1 MSLFKKNNNQNKKKT
16 PGRFRLWLNRFSNYT
31 RFFTIFVL
39 YTALTIIIGV
49 MLYARISNNDDF
61 RIVEKGIATA
71 VGPVQNTFSN
81 IVNVIVNDL
90 RKIKLRSNIEKEYNK
105 LLAENEQLVYDAML
119 ANELKIQISQYN
131 SLFDEVSLN
140 ESMNPVACKVI
151 GRDNSNYFSVFTINK
166 GSSSGIEDFMAVTS
180 NGALIGYTYNVS
192 LNKSN
197 VRTIIDSEASIAA
210 LIQSSRDQGTIR
222 GTLGINGE
230 PMCRMYYLP
239 NDNLPRPGDE
249 VVTSGVGMS
258 FPRGI
263 PIGTVRESTRGMEEN
278 KQFIVVEP
286 KNDFRHV
293 ENVIVLRYKPDPIG
307 VGFNSEN
314 KDQTIYDNLPGTV
327 PVPTLLIGK
336 DEYVISA
343 TPTPNLNVDVDDK
356 NVDNNENNNEN
367 DTLSTNAPENKEVN
381 GGLEYNIP
389 HSSVT
394 PEIKFSVG
402 PTSTPA
408 PTEPP
413 LNITI
418 ED

>member
-1 MSLFKKNNNQNKKKT
+1 MAIRKNSENKKAKR
-16 PGRFRLWLNRFSNYT
+16 PGRFRAWMGRFKSYT
-31 RFFTIFVL
+31 RFITIFAL
-39 YTALTIIIGV
+39 YTVLTIVVGI
-49 MLYARISNNDDF
+49 MLYARISNDENF

-71 VGPVQNTFSN
+71 VTPVQNTFSN
-81 IVNVIVNDL
+81 VVNNVANEL
-90 RKIKLRSNIEKEYNK
+90 RKIKLRGNIEKEYNR

-119 ANELKIQISQYN
+119 ANELKIQISQYS

-140 ESMNPVACKVI
+140 NSMNPIACKVI

-166 GSSSGIEDFMAVTS
+166 GSLSGIEDFMAVTS

-192 LNKSN
+192 LNKAN

-222 GTLGINGE
+222 GTLGIDSK

-286 KNDFRHV
+286 KHDFRHI
-293 ENVIVLRYKPDPIG
+293 ENVIVLRYKPDPLG
-307 VGFNSEN
+307 VSITEDGKE
-314 KDQTIYDNLPGTV
+314 QTIYDSLPGTV
-327 PVPTLLIGK
+327 PVPTIMIGK
-336 DEYVISA
+336 DEYVISH
-343 TPTPNLNVDVDDK
+343 TPTPDLNIDV
-356 NVDNNENNNEN
+356 ENSEN
-367 DTLSTNAPENKEVN
+367 PTNTTLPVN
-381 GGLEYNIP
+381 PTPPTPSDAGGIEYNIP
-389 HSSVT
+389 NASST
-394 PEIKFSVG
+394 PSVQFSLG

-413 LNITI
+413 LDITV

>member
-1 MSLFKKNNNQNKKKT
+1 MTLKKNSENKKAKR
-16 PGRFRLWLNRFSNYT
+16 PGRFRAWMGRFKSYT
-31 RFFTIFVL
+31 RFITIFAL
-39 YTALTIIIGV
+39 YTVLTIVVGI
-49 MLYARISNNDDF
+49 MLYARISNDESF

-71 VGPVQNTFSN
+71 VTPVQNTFSK
-81 IVNVIVNDL
+81 IVNNVANEL
-90 RKIKLRSNIEKEYNK
+90 RKIKLRGNIEKEYNR

-119 ANELKIQISQYN
+119 ANELKIQISQYS

-140 ESMNPVACKVI
+140 DSMNPIACKVI

-166 GSSSGIEDFMAVTS
+166 GSLSGIEDFMAVTS

-192 LNKSN
+192 LNKAN

-222 GTLGINGE
+222 GTLGIDSK

-286 KNDFRHV
+286 KHDFRHI
-293 ENVIVLRYKPDPIG
+293 ENVIVLRYKPDPLG
-307 VGFNSEN
+307 VSVTEDGKE
-314 KDQTIYDNLPGTV
+314 QTIYDSLPGTV

-336 DEYVISA
+336 DEYVISHTPA
-343 TPTPNLNVDVDDK
+343 PDINIDIESSENPMHTTLPVNPTP
-356 NVDNNENNNEN
+356 
-367 DTLSTNAPENKEVN
+367 STPSDA
-381 GGLEYNIP
+381 GGIEYNIP
-389 HSSVT
+389 NVSST
-394 PEIKFSVG
+394 PSVQFSLG

-413 LNITI
+413 LDITV

>member
-1 MSLFKKNNNQNKKKT
+1 MTLKKNSENKKAKR
-16 PGRFRLWLNRFSNYT
+16 PGRFRAWIGRFKSYT
-31 RFFTIFVL
+31 RFITIFAL
-39 YTALTIIIGV
+39 YTVLTIVVGI
-49 MLYARISNNDDF
+49 MLYARISNDESF

-71 VGPVQNTFSN
+71 VTPVQNTFSKV
-81 IVNVIVNDL
+81 VNNVANEL
-90 RKIKLRSNIEKEYNK
+90 RKIKLRGNIEKEYNR

-119 ANELKIQISQYN
+119 ANELKIQISQYS

-140 ESMNPVACKVI
+140 DSMNPIACKVI

-166 GSSSGIEDFMAVTS
+166 GSLSGIEDFMAVTS

-192 LNKSN
+192 LNKAN

-222 GTLGINGE
+222 GTLGIDSK

-286 KNDFRHV
+286 KHDFRHI
-293 ENVIVLRYKPDPIG
+293 ENVIVLRYKPDPLG
-307 VGFNSEN
+307 VSITEDGKE
-314 KDQTIYDNLPGTV
+314 QTIYDSLPGTV

-336 DEYVISA
+336 DEYVISH
-343 TPTPNLNVDVDDK
+343 TPVPDINIDIESSENPMQTTLPVNPTP
-356 NVDNNENNNEN
+356 
-367 DTLSTNAPENKEVN
+367 STPSDA
-381 GGLEYNIP
+381 GGIEYNIP
-389 HSSVT
+389 NVSST
-394 PEIKFSVG
+394 PSVQFSLG

-413 LNITI
+413 LDITV

>member
-1 MSLFKKNNNQNKKKT
+1 MTIKKNSENKKAKR
-16 PGRFRLWLNRFSNYT
+16 PGRFRAWTGRFKSYT
-31 RFFTIFVL
+31 RFITIFAL
-39 YTALTIIIGV
+39 YTVLTIVVGI
-49 MLYARISNNDDF
+49 MLYARISNDENF

-71 VGPVQNTFSN
+71 VTPVQNTFSK
-81 IVNVIVNDL
+81 IVNNVANEL
-90 RKIKLRSNIEKEYNK
+90 RKIKLRGNIEKEYNR

-119 ANELKIQISQYN
+119 ANELKIQISQY
-131 SLFDEVSLN
+131 SALFDEVSLN
-140 ESMNPVACKVI
+140 DSMNPIACKVI

-166 GSSSGIEDFMAVTS
+166 GSLSGIEDFMAVTS

-192 LNKSN
+192 LNKAN

-222 GTLGINGE
+222 GTLGIDSK

-286 KNDFRHV
+286 KHDFRHI
-293 ENVIVLRYKPDPIG
+293 ENVIVLRYNPDPLG
-307 VGFNSEN
+307 VSVTEDGKE
-314 KDQTIYDNLPGTV
+314 QTIYDSLPGTV
-327 PVPTLLIGK
+327 PVPTIMIGK
-336 DEYVISA
+336 DEYVISHTPA
-343 TPTPNLNVDVDDK
+343 SDINIDVENSENPTQTLLPVNPTP
-356 NVDNNENNNEN
+356 
-367 DTLSTNAPENKEVN
+367 STPSDA
-381 GGLEYNIP
+381 GGIEYNIP
-389 HSSVT
+389 NASST
-394 PEIKFSVG
+394 PSVQFSLG

-413 LNITI
+413 LDITV

>member
-1 MSLFKKNNNQNKKKT
+1 MAIKKNSANRKVKR
-16 PGRFRLWLNRFSNYT
+16 PGRFRVWAGRFKSYT
-31 RFFTIFVL
+31 RFLTIFAL
-39 YTALTIIIGV
+39 YTVLTIVVGI
-49 MLYARISNNDDF
+49 MLYARISNDESF

-71 VGPVQNTFSN
+71 VTPVQNTFSKV
-81 IVNVIVNDL
+81 VNNVANEL
-90 RKIKLRSNIEKEYNK
+90 RKIKLRGNIEKEYNR

-119 ANELKIQISQYN
+119 ANELKIQISQYS

-140 ESMNPVACKVI
+140 DSMNPIACKVI

-166 GSSSGIEDFMAVTS
+166 GSLSGIEDFMAVTS

-192 LNKSN
+192 LNKAD

-222 GTLGINGE
+222 GTLGIDGK

-286 KNDFRHV
+286 KHDFRHI
-293 ENVIVLRYKPDPIG
+293 ENVIVLRYKPDPLG
-307 VGFNSEN
+307 VSITEN
-314 KDQTIYDNLPGTV
+314 GKDQTIYDSLPGTV

-336 DEYVISA
+336 DEYVISHTPA
-343 TPTPNLNVDVDDK
+343 PDINIDVENSENPTNTTLPVKPTP
-356 NVDNNENNNEN
+356 
-367 DTLSTNAPENKEVN
+367 STPSDA
-381 GGLEYNIP
+381 GGIEYNIP
-389 HSSVT
+389 NVSST
-394 PEIKFSVG
+394 PSVQFSLG

-413 LNITI
+413 LDITV